1 MSDHYEL
8 PRPPEELAKANV
20 NAASTPPH
28 FTHITVNGCN
38 LLGLINIFVFIG
50 LMCLTTMLP
59 DNRVL
64 RFGFVVLVVC
74 GSCAADLVSRLSTG
88 QGGRVLRL
96 LSPHA
101 GGALFFIPV
110 WTVYPSMVI
119 LVAVTAIIKR

>member
-1 MSDHYEL
+1 MSDPHEL
-8 PRPPEELAKANV
+8 PRPPEELAEVNV

-38 LLGLINIFVFIG
+38 LLGLINVFAFMG
-50 LMCLTTMLP
+50 LMCLTAMLP

-64 RFGFVVLVVC
+64 RIGFAVLVVC

-88 QGGRVLRL
+88 NGGGVLPL

-101 GGALFFIPV
+101 GGALLFTPV
-110 WTVYPSMVI
+110 WAVYPGLIIAAV
-119 LVAVTAIIKR
+119 VAVIVKR